1 MGVMDPGLAGEV
13 ILPRTLASFFP
24 VGRKVARGP
33 FWFINFLPN
42 FDPLA
47 WFLDRIVLQCRKR
60 ERAESLNIR
69 PRF

>member
-33 FWFINFLPN
+33 FLVYYFSSQFRSTCVVP
-42 FDPLA
+42 
-47 WFLDRIVLQCRKR
+47 
-60 ERAESLNIR
+60 
-69 PRF
+69 